1 MARARLLAAWA
12 PASLGVVLAVPS
24 LFLPFGW
31 DTSVHYYV
39 AREWLLRGAVPYRD
53 TFDHKTP
60 GIYVVHAAL
69 IAMFGEGMWPIRLAE
84 LACVFLLG
92 FVGASLAAPRRKK
105 PSAGAVA
112 AAILGVSLFQFGH
125 LDYWNTAQCEL
136 WCVLFASV
144 SWLVVRRTRDSV
156 RACAIA
162 GLFAGAALLMKP
174 VALLLLVMPV
184 IEMVFCGPRRPIVK
198 TVAALGSFA
207 AGSLLLPLAAVFH
220 LWRAGAL
227 ASAADAVIGANVAYV
242 SQESRAHSM
251 ADAARLTVAV
261 LAHGR
266 PTSWA
271 VITTALALVLIAAWR
286 GRRADVRRHALA
298 LAFGVL
304 SLAAMIVQLKFYLY
318 HATIM
323 VGAAALVF
331 ANAFDEL
338 TRLLASFRRQG
349 AAPLVFA
356 AILSV
361 LFLAS
366 GSAFHRWTDNAG
378 TTLGWLTGSVNDD
391 LFARRFER
399 TPGKVPFRTF
409 ERLGIW
415 LREHTSKDE
424 TILVRDEAAE
434 IYVVAE
440 RHSDDRFFWSVF
452 LDSPTRNHHRSEW
465 LKEDLDSVVA
475 HPPRYVVVRAAKQ
488 RGPSASSY
496 FEALGYEKCLR
507 VEEFQVLSA
516 PRRAAWAIVGGAAVR

>member
-1 MARARLLAAWA
+1 MARARLLTAWA
-12 PASLGVVLAVPS
+12 PAWLGVLLAIPS

-69 IAMFGEGMWPIRLAE
+69 IAVFGEGMWPIRLAE
-84 LACVFLLG
+84 LACVLLLG
-92 FVGASLAAPRRKK
+92 FVGASLAAPRRTK
-105 PSAGAVA
+105 PTAGAIA

-144 SWLVVRRTRDSV
+144 SWLVVRRTHGSMRSF
-156 RACAIA
+156 AIA

-184 IEMVFCGPRRPIVK
+184 VEMVFLGPRRPFKK
-198 TVAALGSFA
+198 TLAALGSFVG
-207 AGSLLLPLAAVFH
+207 GSAVLPLAAVFS

-227 ASAADAVIGANVAYV
+227 ASAAEAVIGANLAYV
-242 SQESRAHSM
+242 SQESRAHSI

-261 LAHGR
+261 LGHSR

-271 VITTALALVLIAAWR
+271 VIATSLALVIAAAWR
-286 GRRADVRRHALA
+286 GRRSDARRHALT
-298 LAFGVL
+298 LVFGVL
-304 SLAAMIVQLKFYLY
+304 SLAAMVVQMKFYLY

-323 VGAAALVF
+323 IGAAALVF
-331 ANAFDEL
+331 ASAFDEL
-338 TRLLASFRRQG
+338 TRLLATFRRQG

-356 AILSV
+356 GVLSILFV
-361 LFLAS
+361 AS
-366 GSAFHRWTDNAG
+366 AGASRRWTENAG
-378 TTLGWLTGSVNDD
+378 TTLGWVTGSVNDD

-415 LREHTSKDE
+415 LRDHTTKDE

-465 LKEDLDSVVA
+465 MKEDLDSVVA

-496 FEALGYEKCLR
+496 FEVLGYEKCFR
-507 VEEFQVLSA
+507 VEEFLVLSA
-516 PRRAAWAIVGGAAVR
+516 PRRSAGLVLRP

>member
-12 PASLGVVLAVPS
+12 PAGLGVLLAVPS

-60 GIYVVHAAL
+60 GIYVVHATL
-69 IAMFGEGMWPIRLAE
+69 IALFGEGMWPIRLAE
-84 LACVFLLG
+84 LGCVLVLG
-92 FVGASLAAPRRKK
+92 SVGASLAVARGTK

-112 AAILGVSLFQFGH
+112 AAILGVSVFQFGH

-144 SWLVVRRTRDSV
+144 SWLVVRRTRASM
-156 RACAIA
+156 RGFALA

-184 IEMVFCGPRRPIVK
+184 IEMAFLGPRRPAMK
-198 TVAALGSFA
+198 TIAALGSFA
-207 AGSLLLPLAAVFH
+207 AASAILPAVAVLQ

-227 ASAADAVIGANVAYV
+227 TRAAEAVIGANLAYV
-242 SQESRAHSM
+242 SQESRAHSV

-261 LAHGR
+261 LGHGR

-271 VITTALALVLIAAWR
+271 VIATSLALVIGAAWR
-286 GRRADVRRHALA
+286 GRRADARRHALA

-304 SLAAMIVQLKFYLY
+304 SLAAMVVQMKFYLY

-323 VGAAALVF
+323 IGAAALVF
-331 ANAFDEL
+331 ASAFEEL
-338 TRLLASFRRQG
+338 KLLLATFRRQG

-356 AILSV
+356 AVLSV
-361 LFLAS
+361 MFM
-366 GSAFHRWTDNAG
+366 GSAGAFRRWTENAG
-378 TTLGWLTGSVNDD
+378 TTLGWVTGSVNDD

-415 LREHTSKDE
+415 LRDHTSKDE

-440 RHSDDRFFWSVF
+440 RHSADRFFWSVF

-465 LKEDLDSVVA
+465 MKEDLDSVVT

-507 VEEFQVLSA
+507 VEEFLVLSA
-516 PRRAAWAIVGGAAVR
+516 PRRSASVVLGR